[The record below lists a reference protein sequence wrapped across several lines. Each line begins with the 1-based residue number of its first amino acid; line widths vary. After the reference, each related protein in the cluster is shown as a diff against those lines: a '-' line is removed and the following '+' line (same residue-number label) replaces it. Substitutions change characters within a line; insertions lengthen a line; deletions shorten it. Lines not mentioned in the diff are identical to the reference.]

1 MLKNQ
6 PVESFLN
13 QLAANSATPGGG
25 GVAALN
31 GALAASLVSMVCRL
45 TIGKKKYAEVD
56 AEMQSILQRAE
67 DFRAKLTA
75 FIDEDV
81 SAFNAV
87 MAAYG
92 LPRETDANKEMRG
105 AAIQAALK
113 TATIVP
119 LETSRTCAAVIELS
133 RTVAKKGNTN
143 AASDAGSAA
152 QSALAGLRSAA
163 LNVKINLESLKDA
176 QFVQETQADLEQ
188 IITGQDAIV
197 AEIYQS
203 VQSKF

>member
-6 PVESFLN
+6 PLESFLN

-31 GALAASLVSMVCRL
+31 GAMGASLVSMVCRL
-45 TIGKKKYAEVD
+45 TIGKKKYADVD
-56 AEMQSILQRAE
+56 VEMQSILQNAE
-67 DFRAKLTA
+67 VLQAKLSA
-75 FIDEDV
+75 LIDEDV

-92 LPRETDANKEMRG
+92 LPRETDADKAARG
-105 AAIQAALK
+105 EAIQSALK
-113 TATIVP
+113 TATLVP
-119 LETSRTCAAVIELS
+119 LETTRACAEVINLSKVVAV
-133 RTVAKKGNTN
+133 KGNVN

-163 LNVKINLESLKDA
+163 LNVSINLGSLKDE
-176 QFVQETQADLEQ
+176 QFVRETQADLAQ
-188 IITGQDAIV
+188 IMTGQTETV
-197 AEIYQS
+197 AEIYRH